1 MKETVPHNSP
11 ASPACPFC
19 TLSPERIVWES
30 TSVVVVRDIYPVSE
44 GHSLVMPKRHV
55 PTWFDADPWEQA
67 EVWRAVAEI
76 KAELDAEFSPQG
88 YNIGFNAGEAAGQTV
103 MHLHV
108 HIIPR

>member
-108 HIIPR
+108 HIMLR